1 MLLEIENLHVAYG
14 SLVVLH
20 GMNLRVDEGQVV
32 CVIGNNGAGK
42 TSLLRGV
49 SGITKV
55 VKGDIRFRGE
65 SITNHAPHKISRM
78 GLAHVPQGR
87 RIFSRMTVYENL
99 EMGGYRKQDAQLFQK
114 QLDRVLDLFPE
125 LGGRKQQL
133 GGTLSGGEQ
142 QMLAL
147 GRALMSSPELLL
159 LDEPSLGL
167 APLVVN
173 RIMNAVRAIGEMG
186 TAILLVEQNAKKALS
201 VARYC
206 YILDHGSIIAEGTSD
221 SLAENDSIM
230 AAYLGRKKK

>member
-20 GMNLRVDEGQVV
+20 GMNLRIDEGQVV

-55 VKGDIRFRGE
+55 VKGDIRFRGL
-65 SITNHAPHKISRM
+65 SITNHAPHKISGM

-99 EMGGYRKQDAQLFQK
+99 EMGGYRKQDAPLFQK
-114 QLDRVLDLFPE
+114 QLDRVLELFPE

-201 VARYC
+201 VAQYC

-221 SLAENDSIM
+221 TLAENDSIM

>member
-20 GMNLRVDEGQVV
+20 GINLRIDEGQVV

-42 TSLLRGV
+42 TSLLRGL
-49 SGITKV
+49 SGITRV
-55 VKGDIRFRGE
+55 VKGNIRFRGA
-65 SITNHAPHKISRM
+65 SIVNQAPHKISGM

-87 RIFSRMTVYENL
+87 RIFSRMSVFENL
-99 EMGGYRKQDAQLFQK
+99 EMGGYRKRDAQLLQK
-114 QLDRVLDLFPE
+114 QLERVFELFPE
-125 LGGRKQQL
+125 LRGRRQQL

-147 GRALMSSPELLL
+147 GRALMGSPELLL

-173 RIMNAVRAIGEMG
+173 RIMDAVRAIGKVG

-201 VARYC
+201 VAEYC
-206 YILDHGSIIAEGTSD
+206 YILDHGAVIAEGESD
-221 SLAENDSIM
+221 SLAKNDSIM
-230 AAYLGRKKK
+230 AAYLGRKKN